1 MYDFKHLSFLYFT
14 ELKKVSKLKCPSKD
28 ASVPLGRE
36 ESNHKWGGREGSGR
50 ESGLGRG
57 VGRKGERY

>member
-50 ESGLGRG
+50 ES
-57 VGRKGERY
+57 